1 MPPKKPLPEA
11 PVIFT
16 LRLPTEESVP
26 VPADG
31 LTNYSDILQAVEVSH
46 AAERFSTDAASDLY
60 TRHGVLLVLPFVSS
74 YPMRPPGFL

>member
-46 AAERFSTDAASDLY
+46 AAERFSTEVMKEIL
-60 TRHGVLLVLPFVSS
+60 TRTR
-74 YPMRPPGFL
+74 RPT